1 MAGMI
6 VPQYWGEARAR
17 GRAKGRQVTVR
28 RWGWS
33 DESADLAQ
41 AHADVR
47 AKDALERILGGEDLP
62 RRETRVAYNG
72 ADGVPIREEI
82 VSRHGDTVITR
93 NGYGALCLNTPDVL
107 FADVDFGGEPRT
119 PCGLLIAVP
128 LLAALAAGLLVSWHR
143 GMVIVAVLLGSGA
156 LVSAGWKWAQRLK
169 TSRAGGPEAQARER
183 IVRFLKTRPEWNVRV
198 YRTPAGFRVL
208 VLHRRFDPRSAE
220 AGEFFD
226 ALASD
231 PLYVRMCTRQYCFRA
246 RVSPKPW
253 RIGIDT
259 HLRPRPG
266 VWPIRPA
273 RLPDRKQWV
282 AAYDAAAR
290 GYASCR
296 YQESFGRGPED
307 PGAAEVRALH
317 DDLSRALTSLPIA

>member
-6 VPQYWGEARAR
+6 VPQYWAEARIR
-17 GRAKGRQVTVR
+17 ERVKGRQVTVR

-41 AHADVR
+41 AHADAR
-47 AKDALERILGGEDLP
+47 AKDALQRILGGEDLP

-82 VSRHGDTVITR
+82 VSRHGDTVVTR

-107 FADVDFGGEPRT
+107 FADVDFGEPKL
-119 PCGLLIAVP
+119 PCALLIAVP
-128 LLAALAAGLLVSWHR
+128 LLSALAAGLVVSRHR
-143 GMVIVAVLLGSGA
+143 GMVILAVLMGSLA
-156 LVSAGWKWAQRLK
+156 LVAAGWKGLHRLK
-169 TSRAGGPEAQARER
+169 TSRAGGPEAQAREK
-183 IVRFLKTRPEWNVRV
+183 IVRFLKTRPDWNVRV
-198 YRTPAGFRVL
+198 YRTPAGLRAL
-208 VLHRRFDPRSAE
+208 VLHRRFDPRSPE

-226 ALASD
+226 ALGSD
-231 PLYVRMCTRQYCFRA
+231 PLYVRMCTKQYCFRA

-296 YQESFGRGPED
+296 YQESFGRGPEE

-317 DDLSRALTSLPIA
+317 DELSRALTSLPIA